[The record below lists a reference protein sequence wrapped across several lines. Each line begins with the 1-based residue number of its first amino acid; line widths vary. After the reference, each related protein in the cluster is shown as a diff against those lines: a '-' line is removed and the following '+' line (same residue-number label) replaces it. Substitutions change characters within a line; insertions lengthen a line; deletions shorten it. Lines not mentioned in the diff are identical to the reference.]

1 MKKLKKLCANIKNTN
16 PDLSYY
22 SINSAECMSKIY
34 TFYGGDTNGIVKK
47 RANKKRPK
55 LRHSVY
61 LSAFFCKHGKRSSI
75 IL

>member
-34 TFYGGDTNGIVKK
+34 TFYGGDNNGIVKK
-47 RANKKRPK
+47 A
-55 LRHSVY
+55 
-61 LSAFFCKHGKRSSI
+61 GK
-75 IL
+75 

>member
-47 RANKKRPK
+47 A
-55 LRHSVY
+55 
-61 LSAFFCKHGKRSSI
+61 GK
-75 IL
+75 